1 MMKRLISILFL
12 ALAVTIS
19 CDKEEYPDMSI
30 SSAFIGEAPDH
41 SLIVRYA
48 LDFDYPEWIKDIIL
62 EITNSP
68 DEKLVYLD
76 IFSGL
81 GNSETLLGKT
91 VYFIIYRDKPD
102 KGIAYWEDGQ
112 IIDLSDPVRLTDF
125 TENTIMWRKIFDI
138 EHYIP
143 LDRTF
148 FTKGVSYEPQSDYP
162 NWLQSRI
169 DETDLPDF
177 PYNGM
182 SIFKGEWKQQT
193 VYLVS
198 YASGCNFCSLF
209 DAAGNVINLS
219 SDEEIRNF
227 SAFSKNWI
235 CIFRF
240 DVNYYF
246 YTSDYYYAPYE
257 PVDSLPE
264 WVFPLIDKTPFH
276 PAAIMKVFQCEWRE
290 QTVYMIHS
298 PNSYSSVYNLVFFEN
313 GEHIVWESI
322 GEMRLYVFL
331 RDSKNWKKV
340 YDSTLQDEM
349 PEPITDS

>member
-1 MMKRLISILFL
+1 M
-12 ALAVTIS
+12 
-19 CDKEEYPDMSI
+19 
-30 SSAFIGEAPDH
+30 
-41 SLIVRYA
+41 
-48 LDFDYPEWIKDIIL
+48 DFDYPEWIKDIIL

-198 YASGCNFCSLF
+198 YASGCSFCSLF

-264 WVFPLIDKTPFH
+264 WVFPLLEKDLRLNITGRNAGANNRQLKPLFPKAPLAANSTSPKPFT
-276 PAAIMKVFQCEWRE
+276 ALI
-290 QTVYMIHS
+290 
-298 PNSYSSVYNLVFFEN
+298 
-313 GEHIVWESI
+313 
-322 GEMRLYVFL
+322 FL
-331 RDSKNWKKV
+331 TFGRQISQPSKNP
-340 YDSTLQDEM
+340 SLPTLL
-349 PEPITDS
+349 SWLSL